1 MPAGPLLET
10 KFYAPRWRPGLVSR
24 PRLLERLERG
34 TQSRLTLV
42 SAPAGFGKT
51 TLLAEWLT
59 TATSEARAVAWVS
72 LDQSDSQPSTFW
84 TYVISALQRVRPE
97 VGGAAIALLES
108 PRPPP
113 IETLLTPLL
122 NELGAD
128 AQDIVL
134 LLDDYHL
141 IESREIHEGVA
152 FLLEHLPPNLHL
164 VITGRADP
172 ALPLARLRARGEMS
186 ELRAADLRF
195 TDQEAAAFLNEAMGL
210 SLSASDIARLDAR
223 TEGWIAGLQ
232 LAALSMRGREDVT
245 GFVAAF
251 SGDDRYIVDYLV
263 EEVLDQQPEH
273 IRQFLLQT
281 SILERLSGPLCDAV
295 TGGTGGKGM
304 LEGLERGNLF
314 VVPLDD
320 RREWYRYQHLF
331 ADVLHAHLL
340 EERPNELA
348 ALHGRASVG
357 FEQQGQPSEAIRHA
371 LAAKDTRRAAGLV
384 EMEAE
389 TIIRAHQPHR
399 LVEWLKLIP
408 DNLIRR
414 MPVLSTYYAS
424 ALQGLGQVEAAESRL
439 QDAERWFEDGVAA
452 SGAGNADHEMIVVDH
467 AGFAVLSS
475 RIALTR
481 GYQCIASGDVA
492 GTVTPARRALEL
504 LPADEHHWRGA
515 ASGLLALAY
524 WRTGDLT
531 MADQHHSDAVASL
544 ERAGDVL
551 LAINTIYH
559 GCQRLLAR
567 GRLSEARSDYE
578 HALELANG
586 YGEAATPSTASL
598 HFGLS
603 ELYCEW
609 ADFEAAAEQLQM
621 GEDIGNSVGL
631 PGVPYRRC
639 LARARLLRAQ
649 GNLRGALARLEQAEG
664 LQVRGAVPDVRPLHA
679 LRVRLWLAQGRLT
692 EAMRWMQGSG
702 LSVDDE
708 LQYPQEYRHITLAR
722 LLLAA
727 AHDASDIR
735 AMHDAERLLGRL
747 LEAADGGG
755 RTGTVIEI
763 LVLHAIVAR
772 ALDDFPTALA
782 DVERALTLAEPE
794 SYVLTFVSEGEPM
807 RDLLQEAMAAGVGG
821 AYARRLLLAFG
832 DTGEAA
838 SNASPSVGALAEP
851 LTARELEIL
860 RLVASGMRNQEV
872 ADHLVISLPTVK
884 RHIANVYGKLG
895 VSHRTE
901 AIVRANDLA
910 IL

>member
-1 MPAGPLLET
+1 MATGPLLET

-34 TQSRLTLV
+34 ARSKLTLV

-59 TATSEARAVAWVS
+59 TSTTDAQSVAWLS
-72 LDQSDSQPSTFW
+72 LGQGDDHPSTFW
-84 TYVISALQRVRPE
+84 TYLITALQRLRPE
-97 VGGAAIALLES
+97 VGAAAIALLES

-113 IETLLTPLL
+113 IETLLATLL
-122 NELGAD
+122 NELGAHP
-128 AQDIVL
+128 QDMVL
-134 LLDDYHL
+134 VLDDYHL
-141 IESREIHEGVA
+141 IETRSIHEGVA
-152 FLLEHLPPNLHL
+152 FFLEHLPPNLHL
-164 VITGRADP
+164 VMTGRSDP
-172 ALPLARLRARGEMS
+172 ALPLARLRGRGEMI

-195 TDQEAAAFLNEAMGL
+195 TTDEAAAFLTQAMGL
-210 SLSASDIARLDAR
+210 ELAGVDVARLDAR

-232 LAALSMRGREDVT
+232 LAALSMQGREDVA
-245 GFVAAF
+245 GFVADF

-263 EEVLDQQPEH
+263 EEVLNRQPED
-273 IRQFLLQT
+273 IRQFLLRT

-295 TGGTGGKGM
+295 TGMSGGKGM
-304 LEGLERGNLF
+304 LERLERGNLF

-331 ADVLHAHLL
+331 ADVLQAHLL
-340 EERPNELA
+340 EEQAGEVA
-348 ALHGRASVG
+348 ALHGRASVW
-357 FEQQGQPSEAIRHA
+357 FEEHGQPSDAIRHA

-389 TIIRAHQPHR
+389 ALVRAHQPQR
-399 LVEWLKLIP
+399 LAEWLKLIP
-408 DNLIRR
+408 DDLVRR

-424 ALQGLGQVEAAESRL
+424 ALQGLGQVAAAESRL
-439 QDAERWFEDGVAA
+439 QDAERWFEEGVAA
-452 SGAGNADHEMIVVDH
+452 SGAATADQEMIVVDH
-467 AGFAVLSS
+467 AGFAVLPS

-531 MADQHHSDAVASL
+531 TADQHHSDAVTSL

-603 ELYCEW
+603 ELHCEW
-609 ADFEAAAEQLQM
+609 ADLEAAAEQLQM
-621 GEDIGNSVGL
+621 GEDVGNSVGL
-631 PGVPYRRC
+631 PGVPYRRR
-639 LARARLLRAQ
+639 LARARLLGAQ
-649 GNLRGALARLEQAEG
+649 GDLPGALTMLEQAEG

-679 LRVRLWLAQGRLT
+679 LRVRLWLAQGRLA
-692 EAMRWMQGSG
+692 EAMRWMQESG

-708 LQYPQEYRHITLAR
+708 LEYPQEYLHITLAR
-722 LLLAA
+722 VLMTS
-727 AHDASDIR
+727 AHDASDVR
-735 AMHDAERLLGRL
+735 TMREAERLLVRL

-763 LVLHAIVAR
+763 LLLRAIVAR
-772 ALDDFPTALA
+772 ALDDSPAALA
-782 DVERALTLAEPE
+782 DIERALTLAEPE
-794 SYVLTFVSEGEPM
+794 GYVVTFLDEGEAL
-807 RDLLQEAMAAGVGG
+807 RVLLQEAVTAGLGG
-821 AYARRLLLAFG
+821 AYAQRLLSAFEQSG
-832 DTGEAA
+832 APA
-838 SNASPSVGALAEP
+838 LNASPSRDTLAEP

-860 RLVASGMRNQEV
+860 RLVASGMRNQEI

-901 AIVRANDLA
+901 AVAFANDLA
-910 IL
+910 LL